1 MVPEFENSNFFSVVS
16 FSETPVCLEVKEIFA
31 AVKESPEKNLRLQ
44 WEALKASDFF
54 FFFFLGFLRRSLS
67 LVSLSAV
74 HIRLISLICA
84 SLYCMLCC
92 TCIISYVR
100 LFAFFGWTLFFL
112 LQVLL
117 LVTHPLS
124 FYKPLL
130 FMNTNYFSYRII
142 SIRPS
147 CLLNNYVRAPS
158 LATCIRSSLF

>member
-100 LFAFFGWTLFFL
+100 LFAFFWLDAVFSSSSSSSCNSPPQFL
-112 LQVLL
+112 QTTFVHEHKLL
-117 LVTHPLS
+117 
-124 FYKPLL
+124 
-130 FMNTNYFSYRII
+130 
-142 SIRPS
+142 
-147 CLLNNYVRAPS
+147 
-158 LATCIRSSLF
+158 